1 MGYLIMNK
9 INDRDLTEL
18 SGYWVYQDL
27 KDNSTIKVNGNKYK
41 VLSTISNNKNKNKN
55 INGSADI
62 KIFELLDSNNSP
74 SGQQIISFEGTN
86 NNESINPK
94 NPLKGKVGDDWLENI
109 KLMDNEKTTTPL
121 LEQNNK
127 FLELYK
133 KKLDD
138 ANKLSNSNFY
148 RKYGEKVAK
157 YKNKEVVSEDGNS
170 QGGAS
175 AIHQGVEH
183 PEKHIV
189 STNPAMLPEAIW
201 RNLKQSNFENIINF
215 HSTND
220 VLSWLQDPFAKE
232 MPGKRINI
240 RDGVPTLN
248 GLIDSH
254 LGFKREFN
262 SKTNEYK
269 DIPVHKIE
277 SVKDTEI
284 KNGKEVKKV
293 ININLDMDGRIPIN
307 VWTGDSIARSGK
319 GKNIKLDIEKL
330 GDLYQLVTGE
340 TSTMLQECVTF
351 LNESFNISQ
360 SENSYFGD
368 RKHKLKQKFKNV
380 IEIDVLENMS
390 RNITSKKNELF
401 ESIDSFMDK
410 IGPIAILVPALNLKP
425 LKWGINKVDSQF
437 QRGIER
443 IHDSIDKI
451 LVKMFKNLDHDL
463 QDGVTEE
470 MMKHLKIVRENII
483 LIKNQN
489 DIYGNQI
496 ADIKSI
502 MSYQDATIM
511 DGNLNIN
518 YNGQHMVSGKVNLSK
533 YLSRKMTILKNHIDN
548 AVEELSDYIQKVYNE
563 NFKELVRN
571 INNTT
576 EIIKGIIDGLNLL
589 ITMLYEKRIIDGLK
603 ESSIDRKQF
612 ENSIEELKINL
623 TKWTDFLHD
632 LKAASPILENH
643 LDDIVKN
650 MKPLIVQMIFEP
662 SHYDDMFILNTQ
674 AHARLDQMAKQF
686 EVVCNGLN
694 ENEGQAIQTM
704 DQSASLIRSN
714 LIQVKEQL
722 EKLAVY

>member
-1 MGYLIMNK
+1 MNK

-41 VLSTISNNKNKNKN
+41 VLSTISNNKNKN

-254 LGFKREFN
+254 IGFKREFN

>member
-41 VLSTISNNKNKNKN
+41 VLSTISNNKNKN

-483 LIKNQN
+483 IIKNQN

>member
-1 MGYLIMNK
+1 MNK

-41 VLSTISNNKNKNKN
+41 VLSTISNNKNKN

-330 GDLYQLVTGE
+330 GDLYQLVTEE

-548 AVEELSDYIQKVYNE
+548 AVEELFDYIQKVYNE

>member
-41 VLSTISNNKNKNKN
+41 VLSTISNNKNKN

-109 KLMDNEKTTTPL
+109 KLMDNEKITTPL

>member
-41 VLSTISNNKNKNKN
+41 VLSTISNNKNKN

-170 QGGAS
+170 QGGES

>member
-1 MGYLIMNK
+1 MNK
-9 INDRDLTEL
+9 INDRDLTAL

-41 VLSTISNNKNKNKN
+41 VLSTISNNKNKN

-183 PEKHIV
+183 PEKDIV

>member
-41 VLSTISNNKNKNKN
+41 VLSTISNNKNKN

-148 RKYGEKVAK
+148 RKYGEKFAK

-330 GDLYQLVTGE
+330 GDLYQLVTEE

>member
-1 MGYLIMNK
+1 MNK

-41 VLSTISNNKNKNKN
+41 VLSTISNNKNKN

-533 YLSRKMTILKNHIDN
+533 YLSRKMTILKIHIDN
-548 AVEELSDYIQKVYNE
+548 AVEELYDYIQKVYNE

-674 AHARLDQMAKQF
+674 AHARLDQMAQQF

>member
-1 MGYLIMNK
+1 MNK

-41 VLSTISNNKNKNKN
+41 VLSTISNNKNKN

-94 NPLKGKVGDDWLENI
+94 NPLKRKVGDDWLENI

>member
-41 VLSTISNNKNKNKN
+41 VLSTISNNKNKN

-330 GDLYQLVTGE
+330 GDLYQLVTEE

-533 YLSRKMTILKNHIDN
+533 YLSRKVTILKNHIDN

>member
-41 VLSTISNNKNKNKN
+41 VLSTISNNKNKN

-94 NPLKGKVGDDWLENI
+94 NPLKGKVDWLENI

>member
-41 VLSTISNNKNKNKN
+41 VLSTISNNKNKN

-576 EIIKGIIDGLNLL
+576 EIIKGIIYGLNLL

>member
-41 VLSTISNNKNKNKN
+41 VLSTISNNKNKN

-62 KIFELLDSNNSP
+62 KIIELLDSNNSP

>member
-41 VLSTISNNKNKNKN
+41 VLSTISNNKNKN

-94 NPLKGKVGDDWLENI
+94 NTLKGKVGDDWLENI

-463 QDGVTEE
+463 QDGVNEE

>member
-1 MGYLIMNK
+1 
-9 INDRDLTEL
+9 EL

-41 VLSTISNNKNKNKN
+41 VLSTISNNKNKN

>member
-41 VLSTISNNKNKNKN
+41 VLSTISNNKNKN

-714 LIQVKEQL
+714 LI
-722 EKLAVY
+722 

>member
-1 MGYLIMNK
+1 MIMNK

-41 VLSTISNNKNKNKN
+41 VLSTISNNKNKN
-55 INGSADI
+55 INESADI

-319 GKNIKLDIEKL
+319 GENIKLDIEKL

>member
-1 MGYLIMNK
+1 MNK

-41 VLSTISNNKNKNKN
+41 VLSTISNNKNKN

-157 YKNKEVVSEDGNS
+157 YKNKEVVSEDGDS

-643 LDDIVKN
+643 LDDIVKS

>member
-1 MGYLIMNK
+1 MNK

-41 VLSTISNNKNKNKN
+41 VLSTISNNKNKN

-650 MKPLIVQMIFEP
+650 MEPLIVQMIFEP

-674 AHARLDQMAKQF
+674 AHARLDQMAQQF

>member
-1 MGYLIMNK
+1 
-9 INDRDLTEL
+9 
-18 SGYWVYQDL
+18 QDL

-41 VLSTISNNKNKNKN
+41 VLSTISNNKNKN

-662 SHYDDMFILNTQ
+662 SHYDDMFISRKALTPVFSSV
-674 AHARLDQMAKQF
+674 L
-686 EVVCNGLN
+686 
-694 ENEGQAIQTM
+694 
-704 DQSASLIRSN
+704 
-714 LIQVKEQL
+714 
-722 EKLAVY
+722 

>member
-41 VLSTISNNKNKNKN
+41 VLSTISNNKNKN

-220 VLSWLQDPFAKE
+220 VLSWLQNPFAKE

>member
-1 MGYLIMNK
+1 MNK

-41 VLSTISNNKNKNKN
+41 VLSTISNNKNKN

-94 NPLKGKVGDDWLENI
+94 NTLKGKVGDDWLENI

-463 QDGVTEE
+463 QDGVNEE

>member
-41 VLSTISNNKNKNKN
+41 VLSTISNNKKKN

-518 YNGQHMVSGKVNLSK
+518 YNGQHMVSDKVNLSK

>member
-41 VLSTISNNKNKNKN
+41 VLSTISNNKNKN

-220 VLSWLQDPFAKE
+220 VLSWLQDTFAKE

>member
-41 VLSTISNNKNKNKN
+41 VLSTISNNKNKN

-277 SVKDTEI
+277 LVKDTEI

>member
-1 MGYLIMNK
+1 MIMNK
-9 INDRDLTEL
+9 INDRDLTEF

-41 VLSTISNNKNKNKN
+41 VLSTISNNKNKN

-183 PEKHIV
+183 PEKNIV

>member
-1 MGYLIMNK
+1 
-9 INDRDLTEL
+9 
-18 SGYWVYQDL
+18 
-27 KDNSTIKVNGNKYK
+27 NSTIKVNGNKYK
-41 VLSTISNNKNKNKN
+41 VLSTISNNKNKN

>member
-41 VLSTISNNKNKNKN
+41 VLSTISNNKNKN

-330 GDLYQLVTGE
+330 GDLYQLVTEE

-548 AVEELSDYIQKVYNE
+548 AVEELFDYIQKVYNE

>member
-41 VLSTISNNKNKNKN
+41 VLSTISNNKNKN

-425 LKWGINKVDSQF
+425 LKWGIDKVDSQF

>member
-1 MGYLIMNK
+1 MNK

-41 VLSTISNNKNKNKN
+41 VLSTISNNKNKN

-330 GDLYQLVTGE
+330 GDLYQLVTEE

-650 MKPLIVQMIFEP
+650 VKPLIVQMIFEP

>member
-1 MGYLIMNK
+1 MNK

-41 VLSTISNNKNKNKN
+41 VLSTISNNKNKN

-94 NPLKGKVGDDWLENI
+94 NPLEGKVGDDWLENI

>member
-1 MGYLIMNK
+1 MNK

-41 VLSTISNNKNKNKN
+41 VLSTISNNKNKNK
-55 INGSADI
+55 NGSADI

>member
-1 MGYLIMNK
+1 MNK

-41 VLSTISNNKNKNKN
+41 VLSTISNNKNKN

-330 GDLYQLVTGE
+330 GDLYQLVTEE

-533 YLSRKMTILKNHIDN
+533 YLSRKVTILKNHIDN

>member
-1 MGYLIMNK
+1 MNK

-41 VLSTISNNKNKNKN
+41 VLSTISNNKNKN

-148 RKYGEKVAK
+148 IKYGEKVAK

>member
-1 MGYLIMNK
+1 MNK

-41 VLSTISNNKNKNKN
+41 VLSTISNNKNKN

-293 ININLDMDGRIPIN
+293 VNINLDMDGRIPIN

-686 EVVCNGLN
+686 EVVCNVLN

>member
-1 MGYLIMNK
+1 
-9 INDRDLTEL
+9 
-18 SGYWVYQDL
+18 
-27 KDNSTIKVNGNKYK
+27 
-41 VLSTISNNKNKNKN
+41 
-55 INGSADI
+55 DI

>member
-9 INDRDLTEL
+9 INDRDLTKL

-41 VLSTISNNKNKNKN
+41 VLSTISNNKN

-183 PEKHIV
+183 PEKDIV

-470 MMKHLKIVRENII
+470 MMKHLKIVREHII

>member
-1 MGYLIMNK
+1 MNK
-9 INDRDLTEL
+9 INDRDLTEF

-41 VLSTISNNKNKNKN
+41 VLSTISNNKNKN

>member
-1 MGYLIMNK
+1 MIMNK

-41 VLSTISNNKNKNKN
+41 VLSTISNNKNKN

-330 GDLYQLVTGE
+330 GDLYQLVTEE

-650 MKPLIVQMIFEP
+650 MKPLIVQMILEP